1 MGDNQ
6 SGPARETPVVRT
18 VANLRAQVADWRA
31 AGLRV
36 GMVPTMGALHHGHLS
51 LVERIRQDVDRVVV
65 SIFVN
70 PKQFGPNEDFDRYPR
85 QEQEDRDK
93 LSAIGVDLLYAPTP
107 AEMYP
112 DGFATTVAVADV
124 TEGLCGAA
132 RPGHFD
138 GVTTVVTKLL
148 LQCLPDVAIFG
159 EKDYQQLATLKRLAR
174 DLDIPT
180 RVIPGPIIRDADG
193 LATSS
198 RNVYLSAR
206 ERETALALPQT
217 LSRIADAIEGGGA
230 DISALLREGKKAL
243 ESAGFDTV
251 EYLEL
256 RDAETLAPV
265 ERVSAPAR
273 LLAAARVG
281 KTRLIDNMAV
291 RPASKPVRGA

>member
-1 MGDNQ
+1 MRED
-6 SGPARETPVVRT
+6 SGETVRQTPVVRT
-18 VANLRAQVADWRA
+18 VADLRARVADWRTD
-31 AGLRV
+31 GLKV

-51 LVERIRQDVDRVVV
+51 LMERIRADADRVVV

-70 PKQFGPNEDFDRYPR
+70 PKQFGPNEDFERYPR
-85 QEQEDRDK
+85 QEQADRDK

-112 DGFATTVAVADV
+112 DGFATTVAVAGV
-124 TEGLCGAA
+124 TAGLCGAA

-159 EKDYQQLATLKRLAR
+159 EKDYQQLATLRRLAR

-180 RVIPGPIIRDADG
+180 RVIPGPIIRDDDG

-206 ERETALALPQT
+206 EREIALALPRT
-217 LSRIADAIEGGGA
+217 LTRIVEAIAGGET
-230 DISALLREGKKAL
+230 DIRALLEDGREAL
-243 ESAGFDTV
+243 QMAGFDSV

-256 RDAETLAPV
+256 RDAESLAPIK
-265 ERVSAPAR
+265 RVTTPAR
-273 LLAAARVG
+273 ILAAARVG

-291 RPASKPVRGA
+291 SVDRP